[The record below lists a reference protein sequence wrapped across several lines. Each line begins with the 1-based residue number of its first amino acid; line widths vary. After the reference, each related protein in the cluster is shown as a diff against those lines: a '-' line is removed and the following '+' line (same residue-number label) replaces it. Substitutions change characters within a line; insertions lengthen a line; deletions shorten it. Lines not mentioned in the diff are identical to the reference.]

1 MIVSKEMR
9 DKPPYSI
16 TPRIL
21 ALVASISEKIG
32 EVNAAYL
39 SRPPTYLRKSNRIRT
54 IHASLEIEGNTL
66 SLDQVTAVIENK
78 RVLGPQKDIL
88 EVKNALELYKVI
100 ADFDPGS
107 LKAFLKAHGI
117 LMKGLLEQPGKL
129 RGKEVGIVKGSQLA
143 HIAPDS
149 SMVHPLM
156 KNLFFYLKNHE
167 DIILI
172 KSCVFHYEMEFIH
185 PFEDGNGRMGRFW
198 QSLILLHH
206 YPLFEYLSLESIIK
220 EKQNEYYDALGKS
233 DSIGQSTNFIEFM
246 LEVIEQALVGLIA
259 EGRKKLSDIER
270 LEQFMEHI
278 GQNSFSRKHYL
289 KKYPELSS
297 ATASRD
303 LKSGIE
309 MGIISKSGDKNTTTY
324 KRKINN

>member
-1 MIVSKEMR
+1 MSN
-9 DKPPYSI
+9 KPPYTI
-16 TPRIL
+16 TPEIL
-21 ALVASISEKIG
+21 GLVASISEKIG

-39 SRPPTYLRKSNRIRT
+39 SKPPTYLRKTNRIKT
-54 IHASLEIEGNTL
+54 IHSSLEIEGNTL

-78 RVLGPQKDIL
+78 RILGPQKDII
-88 EVKNALELYKVI
+88 EVKNALELYKDI
-100 ADFDPGS
+100 TEFDPS
-107 LKAFLKAHGI
+107 SIKSFLKAHNI
-117 LMKGLLEQPGKL
+117 LMKGLIDHPGKF
-129 RGKEVGIVKGSQLA
+129 RGKGVGIVKGSQVA

-156 KNLFFYLKNHE
+156 KNLFYYLNNHD

-220 EKQNEYYDALGKS
+220 EKQKKYYDALGRS
-233 DSIGQSTNFIEFM
+233 DSSGQSTTFIEFM
-246 LEVIEQALVGLIA
+246 LKVIEQALAELIA
-259 EGRKKLSDIER
+259 FGRKKLSDIER
-270 LEQFMEHI
+270 IEQFVEHI
-278 GQNSFSRKHYL
+278 GQNTFGRKDYL
-289 KKYPELSS
+289 KKYPELSP

-303 LKSGIE
+303 LKKGIE
-309 MGIISKSGDKNTTTY
+309 IGIISKSGDKNTTTY
-324 KRKINN
+324 RCKKKN